1 MRSVFYQYF
10 KYGNVYVYLMDDG
23 NLITL
28 PVHLVRIANVM
39 VNGEPVIEYNCKSI
53 TDDISQQGTK
63 AQKDFLDD
71 EELKKRLEGFPPEV
85 SSAINKGAEW
95 VQLNPENTF
104 VLQDIKEDWS
114 RYAVPMVATALGAL
128 ARKALISQYESA

>member
-1 MRSVFYQYF
+1 
-10 KYGNVYVYLMDDG
+10 MDDG